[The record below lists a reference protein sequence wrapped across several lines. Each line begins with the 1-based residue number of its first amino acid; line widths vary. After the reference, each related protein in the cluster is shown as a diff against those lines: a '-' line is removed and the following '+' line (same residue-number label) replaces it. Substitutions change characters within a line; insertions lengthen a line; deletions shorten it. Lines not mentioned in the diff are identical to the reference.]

1 MHKCFKGGTNGTR
14 QEDILRYNGTTDKW
28 LNVGK
33 MKNPR
38 SSIALKI
45 WQFYEEAEVEMPQV
59 PNLPEAPVEG
69 DLDADLGDL
78 GVDENLEG
86 WNGPVLDETAAIQID
101 LPEDFGRRKRGEK
114 GWFC

>member
-1 MHKCFKGGTNGTR
+1 
-14 QEDILRYNGTTDKW
+14 
-28 LNVGK
+28 

-59 PNLPEAPVEG
+59 PNLPEAPVDPLAGWE
-69 DLDADLGDL
+69 LP
-78 GVDENLEG
+78 VFDE
-86 WNGPVLDETAAIQID
+86 ID